1 MARRQIEQYEIIR
14 KLGAGGSGVVYLASD
29 TLLQRPVVLKL
40 LRKGAYTLEQMRST
54 VLREARMASAIE
66 HPNVCAIYDVGETED
81 EAYIVMQYVPG
92 KSLDKIIAAGPA
104 SLQLLLSAGI
114 QIADGMAA
122 AHRLGIFHRDLK
134 PANVMLT
141 EGGLVKILDFGLA
154 RRRNADEVVF
164 DPSQTRTRK
173 GLPISIPADVDSIS
187 ADVDISTSSVVDLA
201 VVGPNPVTDIAPA
214 PTYTA
219 RGGTIAYMAPEQ
231 FVTGHS
237 SAQSDIFALGVML
250 YELAAGRHPFHRPNA
265 EEMQSIRA
273 IQFADPARLRETFPH
288 IPVELE
294 SVIFRCLEKVPT
306 QRYATAAEVR
316 EALRTVMQT
325 LRLDSEL
332 MPSTA
337 SVDMSTGTFPAEEQE
352 KRATGLLAM
361 LAERFREST
370 TNSTSLNTLVVL
382 PFANFGQETAHEKA
396 SPMYGYALADAISAR
411 LARVPSLVVRPSSAL
426 MALPTMQLD
435 PLAIGEKLMVQYVL
449 TGNYLRSDKGFDLN
463 WQLLDVP
470 GQSVLSGGSI
480 SVPSFDLVAV
490 QNEICNEVFSSLQ
503 GIGHLQMHVERSD
516 DSGDPIP
523 MTEAISEQYLEARAL
538 LSHFMYR
545 TGSRDDLDRARVLFD
560 IVVAGDASFAPAW
573 SGLGITHLQYVRHG
587 LGGQM
592 HLLEARRSFDKALEL
607 DRGSVEANLYRVY
620 LLLSRGEKESVRYG
634 IEHLLQTAG
643 NDWNVRQIAGITLRF
658 DGMYEESLEQFSAAL
673 RLNPANAAIVYNHR
687 ARVYQYQN
695 QLELAA
701 EEIKKGLTLEPRQ
714 PLLLIS
720 KGYQQMR
727 TGNLPKAI
735 ATLESVT
742 QQDATLR
749 IILPTIAICYVQ
761 LGDRAKASS
770 MILEETLAAA
780 EADSEMAYRLATYF
794 AVEGDE
800 SEALHWLRRAIYLG
814 NENYPWFSIN
824 PLWNN
829 MRNNHDFE
837 RIMEGLKKSFRSNQ
851 KNWKRLLAQV

>member
-1 MARRQIEQYEIIR
+1 MARRQIEHYEIIR
-14 KLGAGGSGVVYLASD
+14 KLGAGGSGIVYLASD

-40 LRKGAYTLEQMRST
+40 LRRGAYTLQQMRTT

-92 KSLDKIIAAGPA
+92 QSLDKLIAQGPA

-154 RRRNADEVVF
+154 RRRNPEEVAF
-164 DPSQTRTRK
+164 DPSQSRARK
-173 GLPISIPADVDSIS
+173 
-187 ADVDISTSSVVDLA
+187 VVAKLAPEA
-201 VVGPNPVTDIAPA
+201 VVAEEIPKPVETEVKDAADTDATEKVEA

-273 IQFADPARLRETFPH
+273 IQFADPPPLREVFPH
-288 IPVELE
+288 IPAELE
-294 SVIFRCLEKVPT
+294 SVIFRCLEKVPS

-325 LRLDSEL
+325 LRLDAEL
-332 MPSTA
+332 MPPSA
-337 SVDMSTGTFPAEEQE
+337 SADMSAGTYPPEEPE
-352 KRATGLLAM
+352 KRTSGLLAM
-361 LAERFREST
+361 LAERFRESSVGPSRL
-370 TNSTSLNTLVVL
+370 NSIVAL
-382 PFANFGQETAHEKA
+382 PFANFGQETAAENS
-396 SPMYGYALADAISAR
+396 SPMYGYALADAIAAR

-426 MALPTMQLD
+426 MSLPIKQMD

-449 TGNYLRSDKGFDLN
+449 TGNYLRSAKGFDLN

-470 GQSVLSGGSI
+470 AQSVITGGSI

-503 GIGHLQMHVERSD
+503 GSGHLQAHTERTD
-516 DSGDPIP
+516 DSSGLAP
-523 MTEAISEQYLEARAL
+523 MGEAISENYLEARAL

-545 TGSRDDLDRARVLFD
+545 TGSRDDLDRALVLFD
-560 IVVAGDASFAPAW
+560 GVVESDATFASAW
-573 SGLGITHLQYVRHG
+573 SGRGITHLQYVRHG

-607 DRGSVEANLYRVY
+607 DSGSVEANLYRVY

-658 DGMYEESLEQFSAAL
+658 DGMYEEALDQFSLAL

-727 TGNLPKAI
+727 TGNLQKAV
-735 ATLESVT
+735 ATLETVI
-742 QQDATLR
+742 QQDASLR
-749 IILPTIAICYVQ
+749 IILPTLAICYVQ
-761 LGDRAKASS
+761 LGDRKKAAT

-794 AVEGDE
+794 ATEGDE

-824 PLWNN
+824 PLWGN
-829 MRNNHDFE
+829 MRANADLQ
-837 RIMEGLKKSFRSNQ
+837 RIMDNLKKTFRSNQ
-851 KNWKRLLAQV
+851 KNWKRLLAQF